1 VLGDLNDFQFSESLA
16 AIEETG
22 LTNLVETLP
31 IEAQYNNIFA
41 GNAQMLD
48 QMLSSAAL
56 RVEQFQPLH
65 LNAEF
70 PASRR
75 LSDHD
80 PLVAAFSLD

>member
-1 VLGDLNDFQFSESLA
+1 
-16 AIEETG
+16 
-22 LTNLVETLP
+22 
-31 IEAQYNNIFA
+31 
-41 GNAQMLD
+41 MLD